1 MNRWRS
7 LLNKLQICAGSF
19 LVACSLCWKVTVAEQ
34 PGQAEPLNLG
44 SRLELFVDDYVIE
57 SMAGVRLK
65 LHSPVPAGKAITF
78 DKPWEGATS
87 AQALVFEAEGRFRM
101 YYRGTSHAGYSVP
114 SLLKPD
120 EVVVPEHPP
129 VACYA
134 ESTDG
139 VRWTRPTLGLFDF
152 QGSRENNIVWMG
164 EGASN
169 FAPFWDANP
178 AAPASERYKAITRVR
193 RQDRSVLIALIS
205 EDGVNWKE
213 LQAEPVITDGVFD
226 SLNVAFWDA
235 VRGHYVAI
243 YRDFIHGVRSIK
255 HATSKDF
262 RDWSEGQWGDFGDA
276 PSEHLYT
283 TATTPYFRAPHIYL
297 AFPRR
302 FLPWRT
308 LYLDSGHP
316 GASDAV
322 FMSSRDGVH
331 WDRRFLES
339 FIRPGLDPR
348 NWVQRANTP
357 CWGLLPTAP
366 DEVSVFVNRNYTSP
380 SIHIERMVLRTDGFV
395 SIHAGYSG
403 GEMVTKPLT
412 FQGDNLFLNFATS
425 AAGSI
430 RLEIQ
435 DTKGNPLP
443 GFALEDS
450 PLVWGDEIEHTVRW
464 KRNHAKATSDKPL
477 AGIVGKP
484 IRLRFVMKDAD
495 LYSLRFR

>member
-1 MNRWRS
+1 MNRWSS
-7 LLNKLQICAGSF
+7 LLNKLQICAGPF
-19 LVACSLCWKVTVAEQ
+19 LLACSLGLKVTFAEQ
-34 PGQAEPLNLG
+34 PAHAKPLNLG

-57 SMAGVRLK
+57 SMAGVSLK

-213 LQAEPVITDGVFD
+213 MQAEPVITDGAFD

-235 VRGHYVAI
+235 LRGHYVAI
-243 YRDFIHGVRSIK
+243 YRDFLHGVRSIK

-262 RDWSEGQWGDFGDA
+262 RDW
-276 PSEHLYT
+276 
-283 TATTPYFRAPHIYL
+283 
-297 AFPRR
+297 
-302 FLPWRT
+302 
-308 LYLDSGHP
+308 
-316 GASDAV
+316 
-322 FMSSRDGVH
+322 
-331 WDRRFLES
+331 
-339 FIRPGLDPR
+339 
-348 NWVQRANTP
+348 
-357 CWGLLPTAP
+357 
-366 DEVSVFVNRNYTSP
+366 
-380 SIHIERMVLRTDGFV
+380 
-395 SIHAGYSG
+395 
-403 GEMVTKPLT
+403 
-412 FQGDNLFLNFATS
+412 
-425 AAGSI
+425 
-430 RLEIQ
+430 
-435 DTKGNPLP
+435 
-443 GFALEDS
+443 
-450 PLVWGDEIEHTVRW
+450 
-464 KRNHAKATSDKPL
+464 
-477 AGIVGKP
+477 
-484 IRLRFVMKDAD
+484 
-495 LYSLRFR
+495 